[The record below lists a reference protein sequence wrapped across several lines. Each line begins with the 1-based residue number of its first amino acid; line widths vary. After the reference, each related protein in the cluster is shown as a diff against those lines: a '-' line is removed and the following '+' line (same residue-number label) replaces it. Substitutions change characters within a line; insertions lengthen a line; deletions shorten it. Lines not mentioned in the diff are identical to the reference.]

1 MRKGIEVRIPRLRLG
16 MTGQSSGKNICHSE
30 RSEESGA
37 FKRNRGVFA
46 FTLAL
51 MLSLG
56 LSMSSLRPAPI
67 KPVETYERKCS
78 SCHGKE
84 GAMLEKGFEKKYAS
98 AGELREVVESMP
110 GAIGMRSE
118 ELDVMVAYMRAVSRG
133 EPFLVWTERSANRLE
148 GEVSPGGATVRA
160 TAKRQNLKVT
170 RPSAN
175 RWRIELPR
183 DVRLEEIEITAQRGA
198 GRATLR
204 LRESPYSHTK

>member
-1 MRKGIEVRIPRLRLG
+1 MRKGIRIDLAPQPPLRVSASGGGWRVRFGLTSLALAAIVG
-16 MTGQSSGKNICHSE
+16 S
-30 RSEESGA
+30 
-37 FKRNRGVFA
+37 
-46 FTLAL
+46 TLAL
-51 MLSLG
+51 
-56 LSMSSLRPAPI
+56 SSLRPAPV

-84 GAMLEKGFEKKYAS
+84 GAMLERGFEKKYAS
-98 AGELREVVESMP
+98 ASELREVVESMP
-110 GAIGMRSE
+110 GAIGMRAE

-183 DVRLEEIEITAQRGA
+183 DIKLEDIEITAQRGA